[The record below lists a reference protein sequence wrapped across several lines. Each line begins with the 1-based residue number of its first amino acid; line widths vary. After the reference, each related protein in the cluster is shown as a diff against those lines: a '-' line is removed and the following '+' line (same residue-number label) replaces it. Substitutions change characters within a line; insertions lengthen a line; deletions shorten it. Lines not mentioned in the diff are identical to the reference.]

1 MNWTRPL
8 VTLLTLAIALP
19 AFAVQPPPPAS
30 AARNGGYRP
39 AERWVQQLEN
49 ELDHLQED
57 LYYERGNY
65 PEGLS
70 EQVEEVSRAVAHFRQ
85 ILRGQSDRQHLMRDF
100 QEMDRQVHRLTDRL
114 NQSGDRWLR
123 RQAARIR
130 YPDEQL
136 HYALQTLSA
145 DPRAPSRELLARHAH
160 VLESEAKNLKELTD
174 RVGRRDDRLRDAADD
189 FAEEAEHFHE
199 TVEQG
204 ANIDHL
210 RDDFR
215 DVDEAWHRVVEY
227 INRSAYGLYL
237 RRNAQNVNRVH
248 NQMHDLLTAGHEP
261 HQRVER
267 DRVAPQQRVA
277 PEQRVEPRRERPAIE
292 FEVPGVGRFRIPR

>member
-1 MNWTRPL
+1 MNWTRTV
-8 VTLLTLAIALP
+8 VTLLTLALALP
-19 AFAVQPPPPAS
+19 ASAVQPPPPGPAGRDGGLRS
-30 AARNGGYRP
+30 AN
-39 AERWVQQLEN
+39 RWVQQLEN

-65 PEGLS
+65 PSGLS
-70 EQVEEVSRAVAHFRQ
+70 EQVEETSRAVAHFGQ
-85 ILRGQSDRQHLMRDF
+85 MLRRQSDRQHLMRDF

-114 NQSGDRWLR
+114 NQSGDQWLR

-136 HYALQTLSA
+136 HYALQTISA
-145 DPRAPSRELLARHAH
+145 DPRTPSRELLARHAH
-160 VLESEAKNLKELTD
+160 VLESEAKSLEELVD
-174 RVGRRDDRLRDAADD
+174 RIGRRDDRLRDAVDD

-199 TVEQG
+199 TVEKG
-204 ANIDHL
+204 ADIDHL

-267 DRVAPQQRVA
+267 DRVAP
-277 PEQRVEPRRERPAIE
+277 EQRVEPRRERPAIE
-292 FEVPGVGRFRIPR
+292 FEIPGVGRFQIPR

>member
-1 MNWTRPL
+1 MNRTSPL
-8 VTLLTLAIALP
+8 AALLMFALALP
-19 AFAVQPPPPAS
+19 VAAVQPPPPGPAG
-30 AARNGGYRP
+30 RNEGLRP
-39 AERWVQQLEN
+39 AERWVRQLEN

-57 LYYERGNY
+57 LYYERGSY
-65 PEGLS
+65 PSGLS
-70 EQVEEVSRAVAHFRQ
+70 EQVEELSRVVAHFGEMLRRQ
-85 ILRGQSDRQHLMRDF
+85 PDRQHLMRDF

-114 NQSGDRWLR
+114 DQSGDPWLR

-136 HYALQTLSA
+136 HYALRTGSA
-145 DPRAPSRELLARHAH
+145 DPRTPSRELLARHAH
-160 VLESEAKNLKELTD
+160 VLASEARNLENLVD
-174 RVGRRDDRLRDAADD
+174 RVVRRDDRFEDAVDS
-189 FAEEAEHFHE
+189 FAEQAEHFHE

-204 ANIDHL
+204 ADIDHL

-215 DVDEAWHRVVEY
+215 DVDEQWHRVVEH

-248 NQMHDLLTAGHEP
+248 NQVHDLLTGGHEP
-261 HQRVER
+261 HQRVDP
-267 DRVAPQQRVA
+267 DRAVPR
-277 PEQRVEPRRERPAIE
+277 QRVEPRRERPTIE